1 MTALPDTVEKYSQS
15 RAFTETTTPANF
27 QKHHATRP
35 GVWGKLVM
43 ESGSMAFEW
52 ETNAG
57 LSALAAGDTVVIP
70 PETPHRVILQGP
82 VSFFVEFYRSKR
94 TR

>member
-1 MTALPDTVEKYSQS
+1 MTILPDTVEKYSQS

-43 ESGSMAFEW
+43 VSGAMAFEW
-52 ETNAG
+52 EADATQ
-57 LSALAAGDTVVIP
+57 LALAAGDTVVIP

-82 VSFFVEFYRSKR
+82 VSFCVEFYR
-94 TR
+94 

>member
-15 RAFTETTTPANF
+15 RAFTETTTPLNF

-35 GVWGKLVM
+35 GVWGKLVV
-43 ESGSMAFEW
+43 ESGAMGFEW
-52 ETNAG
+52 EADAA
-57 LSALAAGDTVVIP
+57 LSALTAGDTVVIP

-82 VSFFVEFYRSKR
+82 VSFFVEFYR
-94 TR
+94 